1 MITLIVPTRN
11 RAHTLRLVAPS
22 YFEQEHVD
30 ELIFVDDAG
39 TDDTASVLQ
48 EIAARYPDKRM
59 LILRNEQR
67 TGAPGSRNKGVAVC
81 RNDYVLF
88 CDDDEYLE
96 PGYAA
101 VCLAKLKADP
111 QLGAISGRRVYML
124 PGETQAQALQRFRF
138 GLHHVKPFRPMICE
152 YVNGA
157 IFHGDI
163 HVPFTNAIIL
173 TRKSLLQQYPFDPI
187 YAVGYGYREETDYQM
202 NLFVNGYKICITN
215 ERHSLH
221 LPMEQVR
228 TGGQRTSARQRVYWS
243 IHYTD
248 YFFKKYYARYAPRV
262 GLHVPQVL
270 ALAAFASFAVY
281 RETLRPPLHKLG
293 LWAITNLRRRA
304 QVAA

>member
-1 MITLIVPTRN
+1 MISLIVPTRN

-22 YFEQEHVD
+22 FFEQDLVD
-30 ELIFVDDAG
+30 ELIFIDDG
-39 TDDTASVLQ
+39 GNDDTHAVLRDIAS
-48 EIAARYPDKRM
+48 RYPEKQ
-59 LILRNEQR
+59 LQIIRNEER
-67 TGAPGSRNKGVAVC
+67 LGAPGSRNKGVAAC

-101 VCLAKLKADP
+101 VCLQKLNADP

-124 PGETQAQALQRFRF
+124 PGESQAQALQRFRF
-138 GLHHVKPFRPMICE
+138 GLHHTKPFRPVICE

-157 IFHGDI
+157 IFRGDVY
-163 HVPFTNAIIL
+163 VPFTNAIIL
-173 TRKSLLQQYPFDPI
+173 TRKSLLKQYPFDPK
-187 YAVGYGYREETDYQM
+187 YAVGYGYREESDYQM

-215 ERHSLH
+215 DRHSLH

-248 YFFKKYYARYAPRV
+248 YFFKKYYGRYTAKV
-262 GLHVPQVL
+262 GLPVPRTL
-270 ALAAFASFAVY
+270 ALAAFATFVIY

-293 LWAITNLRRRA
+293 IWAITQVRRRE
-304 QVAA
+304 QAA